1 MTRETEITA
10 TEAARSFS
18 DLLSRVRYA
27 GESFLVVRNGEV
39 MCRIEPAGP
48 ARRTTVGDLLDA
60 LEGSHARD
68 DRFANDL
75 EEAQNRQ
82 PQLPPSPWAS

>member
-1 MTRETEITA
+1 MSQKKITA

-39 MCRIEPAGP
+39 MCRIEPAGD

-60 LEGSHARD
+60 LENAPASDREFAD
-68 DRFANDL
+68 DV
-75 EEAQNRQ
+75 EKAQKKQ
-82 PQLPPSPWAS
+82 PRLPRSPWAS